1 MPVLER
7 EYWKSKTSMADLI
20 QRVANLIHQEV
31 NPYSPANASL
41 YQLYKDDRPKYE
53 QAMREQAARYAHKH
67 PKYFAEPCVHI
78 TVLSHDA

>member
-20 QRVANLIHQEV
+20 QRVVHLIHQEV

-41 YQLYKDDRPKYE
+41 YQLYKENPVKYE
-53 QAMREQAARYAHKH
+53 QTMREQAARYATKH
-67 PKYFAEPCVHI
+67 PRYYSEPCIHI
-78 TVLSHDA
+78 NILSLDP